1 MRFYSRI
8 YTGKLIAAFIL
19 GLWCLILIFVTI
31 NNAMGCTDKNG
42 CRKNLCTYRKLKDE
56 YKNLLNK
63 NCLIT
68 NFKLHLDK

>member
-1 MRFYSRI
+1 
-8 YTGKLIAAFIL
+8 
-19 GLWCLILIFVTI
+19 
-31 NNAMGCTDKNG
+31 MGCIDKNG